1 MTKPNNLSN
10 FKLLTRRGDKWT
22 KEQTKYINKVI
33 HFHSIGN
40 VSKKFVKNS
49 IFGLYNDLEYEDDNL
64 GSCLV
69 KPTKYLL
76 LNFDI
81 NIEKNISQDLRG
93 FACLSI
99 KREKTNKTNKTN
111 KINKTK
117 PNKRKTKNNNK
128 MSLHIDF
135 ITCQKIGQIAKNIKS
150 RSHISVKTG
159 KEMLFWIKDFVKEYN
174 LKQNGNEK
182 SKITSI
188 TLNSTDDVI
197 GFYWK
202 YGWRFKNNTR
212 NKDIWNERIQ
222 MLNSYQN
229 CNKIN
234 GITKETILKKY
245 FDSYLEGYYKYSN
258 KEDLRMSGYKMCYN
272 LIY

>member
-1 MTKPNNLSN
+1 MIKLNHLSN
-10 FKLLTRRGDKWT
+10 FKLLTRSGEKWT
-22 KEQTKYINKVI
+22 EEETKYINKII

-40 VSKKFVKNS
+40 ISKKFVKNS

-64 GSCLV
+64 GSCIV
-69 KPTKYLL
+69 KPAKYLL

-81 NIEKNISQDLRG
+81 NTQKNSLQDLRG

-99 KREKTNKTNKTN
+99 KREKTNKTNK
-111 KINKTK
+111 
-117 PNKRKTKNNNK
+117 RKTKNNNEI
-128 MSLHIDF
+128 SLHIDF

-159 KEMLFWIKDFVKEYN
+159 KEMLFWIKDFAKK
-174 LKQNGNEK
+174 KQF
-182 SKITSI
+182 TTI

-212 NKDIWNERIQ
+212 NEDIWNERIQ
-222 MLNSYQN
+222 LLNSYQN
-229 CNKIN
+229 CKKIN
-234 GITKETILKKY
+234 GITKETTLKKY

-258 KEDLRMSGYKMCYN
+258 KEDLRMSGYKMLCST
-272 LIY
+272 

>member
-1 MTKPNNLSN
+1 MEKSNHLSN
-10 FKLLTRRGDKWT
+10 FKLLTRIGEKWT
-22 KEQTKYINKVI
+22 EEQIKYINNTI
-33 HFHSIGN
+33 HYHSIGN

-64 GSCLV
+64 GSCVV
-69 KPTKYLL
+69 KPAKYLL

-81 NIEKNISQDLRG
+81 NIEKNTLQDLRG

-99 KREKTNKTNKTN
+99 KKEKTKKKNKNE
-111 KINKTK
+111 
-117 PNKRKTKNNNK
+117 
-128 MSLHIDF
+128 MSLHINF
-135 ITCQKIGQIAKNIKS
+135 ITCQKIGQIAKNIKC

-159 KEMLFWIKDFVKEYN
+159 KDMLFWIKDFVKEYN
-174 LKQNGNEK
+174 LKQNENEK

-212 NKDIWNERIQ
+212 NENIWNERIQ
-222 MLNSYQN
+222 LLNSYQN
-229 CNKIN
+229 RKTIN
-234 GITKETILKKY
+234 GISKETILKKY

-258 KEDLRMSGYKMCYN
+258 KEDLRMSGYKMCCNN
-272 LIY
+272 LINQT

>member
-1 MTKPNNLSN
+1 MIKSNQLSN
-10 FKLLTRRGDKWT
+10 FKLLTRIGEKWT
-22 KEQTKYINKVI
+22 KEQTRYINKVI
-33 HFHSIGN
+33 HFHSIGD

-64 GSCLV
+64 GSCVV

-81 NIEKNISQDLRG
+81 NTEKNTLQDLRG

-99 KREKTNKTNKTN
+99 KREKTNK
-111 KINKTK
+111 
-117 PNKRKTKNNNK
+117 RKTKNNNK
-128 MSLHIDF
+128 MFLHIDF
-135 ITCQKIGQIAKNIKS
+135 ITCQKIGQITKSIKT

-159 KEMLFWIKDFVKEYN
+159 KEMLFWIKDFAKKN
-174 LKQNGNEK
+174 QF
-182 SKITSI
+182 TSI
-188 TLNSTDDVI
+188 TLNSTDDVL

-212 NKDIWNERIQ
+212 NEDIWNERIQ
-222 MLNSYQN
+222 LLNSYQN
-229 CNKIN
+229 RSKIN

-258 KEDLRMSGYKMCYN
+258 KEDLRMSGYKMLCH
-272 LIY
+272 I

>member
-1 MTKPNNLSN
+1 MIKSNHLSN
-10 FKLLTRRGDKWT
+10 FKLLARSGEKWT
-22 KEQTKYINKVI
+22 EEQTKHINNII

-64 GSCLV
+64 GSCVV

-81 NIEKNISQDLRG
+81 NTQKNSLQDLRG

-99 KREKTNKTNKTN
+99 KREKTNKT
-111 KINKTK
+111 K
-117 PNKRKTKNNNK
+117 PNKRKTKNNNEI
-128 MSLHIDF
+128 SLHIDF
-135 ITCQKIGQIAKNIKS
+135 ITCQKIGQIAKNVKS

-159 KEMLFWIKDFVKEYN
+159 KDMLFWIKDFAK
-174 LKQNGNEK
+174 K
-182 SKITSI
+182 SQFTNI
-188 TLNSTDDVI
+188 TLNSTDDVL

-212 NKDIWNERIQ
+212 NEDIWNERIQ
-222 MLNSYQN
+222 LLTSYQN
-229 CNKIN
+229 CKKIN
-234 GITKETILKKY
+234 GITRETILKKY

-258 KEDLRMSGYKMCYN
+258 KEDLRMSGYKMLCSA
-272 LIY
+272 

>member
-1 MTKPNNLSN
+1 MIKSNQLSN
-10 FKLLTRRGDKWT
+10 FKLLTRIGEKWT
-22 KEQTKYINKVI
+22 EEQTKYINNTI
-33 HFHSIGN
+33 HYHSIGN

-64 GSCLV
+64 GSCVV

-81 NIEKNISQDLRG
+81 NIEKNTLQDLRG

-99 KREKTNKTNKTN
+99 KREKTNK
-111 KINKTK
+111 
-117 PNKRKTKNNNK
+117 RKTKNNNEK
-128 MSLHIDF
+128 FLHIDF
-135 ITCQKIGQIAKNIKS
+135 ITCQKIGQIAKNIKT

-159 KEMLFWIKDFVKEYN
+159 KEMLFWIKDFAKKN
-174 LKQNGNEK
+174 KF
-182 SKITSI
+182 TSI

-212 NKDIWNERIQ
+212 NEDIWNERIQ
-222 MLNSYQN
+222 LLNSYQN
-229 CNKIN
+229 CKKIN
-234 GITKETILKKY
+234 GITRETILKKY
-245 FDSYLEGYYKYSN
+245 FDSYLEGYYKFSN
-258 KEDLRMSGYKMCYN
+258 KEDLRMSGYKMLCSA
-272 LIY
+272 

>member
-1 MTKPNNLSN
+1 MLKSN
-10 FKLLTRRGDKWT
+10 FLLLTRKNEKWT
-22 KEQTKYINKVI
+22 KKQREYIKNVI

-40 VSKKFVKNS
+40 VSKNFVKET
-49 IFGLYNDLEYEDDNL
+49 IFGLYNDLNYESDNE
-64 GSCLV
+64 GSNI
-69 KPTKYLL
+69 KSPSKYLL

-81 NIEKNISQDLRG
+81 NTKKNISQDLRG

-99 KREKTNKTNKTN
+99 KREKTNKTKANKS
-111 KINKTK
+111 KK
-117 PNKRKTKNNNK
+117 KTKNEI
-128 MSLHIDF
+128 SLHIDF

-174 LKQNGNEK
+174 LKQNENNENNENK
-182 SKITSI
+182 NPKITSI

-212 NKDIWNERIQ
+212 NEDIWNKRIQ
-222 MLNSYQN
+222 LLNSYQN
-229 CNKIN
+229 CKKIS
-234 GITKETILKKY
+234 KEAILNKY

-258 KEDLRMSGYKMCYN
+258 KEDLRMSGYKMSCSA
-272 LIY
+272 

>member
-1 MTKPNNLSN
+1 MIKSNQLSN
-10 FKLLTRRGDKWT
+10 FKLLTRIGEKWT
-22 KEQTKYINKVI
+22 EEQTKYINKVI

-64 GSCLV
+64 GSCVV
-69 KPTKYLL
+69 KPAKYLL

-81 NIEKNISQDLRG
+81 NTEKNISQDLRG

-117 PNKRKTKNNNK
+117 PNKRKAKNNDEI
-128 MSLHIDF
+128 SLHIDF

-159 KEMLFWIKDFVKEYN
+159 KEMLFWIKDFAK
-174 LKQNGNEK
+174 K
-182 SKITSI
+182 SQFTTI

-212 NKDIWNERIQ
+212 NEDIWNERIQ
-222 MLNSYQN
+222 LLNSYQN
-229 CNKIN
+229 CKKIN
-234 GITKETILKKY
+234 GITRETILKKY
-245 FDSYLEGYYKYSN
+245 FDSYLEGYYKFSN
-258 KEDLRMSGYKMCYN
+258 KEDLRMSGYKMLCST
-272 LIY
+272 